1 MWPQIHVSLCLLM
14 ISNLFLCF
22 TAIRR
27 IRDLNPAACNGECCY
42 IVLKTSYGQLDYNQY
57 LHIYMWLKI

>member
-1 MWPQIHVSLCLLM
+1 MASDSCFLRLLM

-27 IRDLNPAACNGECCY
+27 IRDLNPAAWNGECCY
-42 IVLKTSYGQLDYNQY
+42 MVLKMSYGQLDYNPY
-57 LHIYMWLKI
+57 FHIYVVESLK